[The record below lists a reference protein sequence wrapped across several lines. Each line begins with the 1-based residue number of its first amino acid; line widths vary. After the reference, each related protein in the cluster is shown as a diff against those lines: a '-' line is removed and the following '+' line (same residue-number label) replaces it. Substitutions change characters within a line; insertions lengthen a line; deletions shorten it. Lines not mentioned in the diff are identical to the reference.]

1 LRRFSLPAL
10 FSIVLHLPAHRFILM
25 GMNHLPLFSS
35 ILLIAFSA
43 GLCAEPAPWYQWRSK
58 ADGKRVCAQTSLG
71 PGWERAAGPFRDSR
85 CEKRFLVK

>member
-1 LRRFSLPAL
+1 MRHFNRAAFASSSVYSRAMTY
-10 FSIVLHLPAHRFILM
+10 RT
-25 GMNHLPLFSS
+25 PLFAG
-35 ILLIAFSA
+35 LLLMACA
-43 GLCAEPAPWYQWRSK
+43 PLLCAEPAPWYQWRSK